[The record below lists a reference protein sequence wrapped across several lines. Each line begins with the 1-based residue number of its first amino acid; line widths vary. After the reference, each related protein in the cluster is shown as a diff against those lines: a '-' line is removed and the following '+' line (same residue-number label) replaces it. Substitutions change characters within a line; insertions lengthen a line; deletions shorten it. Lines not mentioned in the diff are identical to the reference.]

1 MISIDDTRHPF
12 ADLELAEPLQK
23 AVFNLGFEFC
33 TPIQAQSLAYTLEGH
48 DVTGRA
54 QTGTGKTIAFLLTIL
69 NDLLSNPKDDRY
81 IAEPRALIVAPTREF
96 CLLYT
101 SPSPRDS

>member
-1 MISIDDTRHPF
+1 MISIDNTRHPF

-23 AVFNLGFEFC
+23 AVFNLGFKYC
-33 TPIQAQSLAYTLEGH
+33 TPIQAQSLAYTLEGY

-69 NDLLSNPKDDRY
+69 NDLLSNPR
-81 IAEPRALIVAPTREF
+81 I
-96 CLLYT
+96 
-101 SPSPRDS
+101 S